1 MLDTSSRTALL
12 ASMANPLELQR
23 LFEHIPGTFFFVK
36 DAKSRL
42 IAASRAI
49 LDRLGLASEDEIVG
63 TTDHDYFPR
72 EIADSFARD
81 DQQILNSG
89 QPIIDRLEI
98 WYNEQRIL
106 DWFVTTKLPLHDKEG
121 AVIGIMGITHSYEG
135 RRTLHAP
142 FASVSKAVE
151 YIRQN
156 FRQKIAG
163 PDLAKASGMSERNLN
178 RKFQEAFGMA
188 PHEFVMRTRIQAA
201 SEALA
206 RSDLSLMEIAF
217 DHGFCDQSAF
227 TVQFRKRTG
236 LTPKAFRGRYRV
248 G

>member
-1 MLDTSSRTALL
+1 MPDTTPRTAFLS
-12 ASMANPLELQR
+12 SMGDPLELR
-23 LFEHIPGTFFFVK
+23 HLFEHIPGVFFFVK
-36 DAKSRL
+36 DARSRL
-42 IAASRAI
+42 ITASRSI
-49 LDRLGLASEDEIVG
+49 LDRLGLRNEDEIAG
-63 TTDHDYFPR
+63 ATDHDFFPR

-81 DQQILNSG
+81 DRQVLNSG
-89 QPIIDRLEI
+89 QPLIDRLEI

-106 DWFVTTKLPLHDKEG
+106 DWFVTTKLPIHGKNGE
-121 AVIGIMGITHSYEG
+121 VIGIMGITHSYEG
-135 RRTLHAP
+135 RRALHGP

-151 YIRQN
+151 FVRQN
-156 FRQKIAG
+156 FRRKIAG
-163 PDLAKASGMSERNLN
+163 PDLAKASGMSERHMN

-206 RSDLSLMEIAF
+206 RSGQSLMEIAF

-236 LTPKAFRGRYRV
+236 MTPKAFRARYRA

>member
-1 MLDTSSRTALL
+1 MDRLTIKSGFL
-12 ASMANPLELQR
+12 ASICDPLELRR
-23 LFEHIPGTFFFVK
+23 LFEHVPGVFFFVK
-36 DAKSRL
+36 DTQSRL
-42 IAASRAI
+42 IAASQAI
-49 LDRLGLASEDEIVG
+49 LDRLGLQHEDEIVG
-63 TTDHDYFPR
+63 TTDHEFFPR
-72 EIADSFARD
+72 EIADNFARD
-81 DQQILNSG
+81 DRQIFETG
-89 QPIIDRLEI
+89 QPLIDRLEI

-106 DWFVTTKLPLHDKEG
+106 DWFITTKLPMHGKDGE
-121 AVIGIMGITHSYEG
+121 VIGLIGITHSYEG
-135 RRTLHAP
+135 RRTMHGP

-156 FRQKIAG
+156 YREKIGG
-163 PDLAKASGMSERNLN
+163 PELAKAAGMSERHLT

-206 RSDLSLMEIAF
+206 RSDASIIEIAI

-236 LTPKAFRGRYRV
+236 MTPKAFRARYRN
-248 G
+248 

>member
-1 MLDTSSRTALL
+1 MHRPTIKSAFL
-12 ASMANPLELQR
+12 AAICDPLELRR
-23 LFEHIPGTFFFVK
+23 LFEHIPGVFFFVK
-36 DAKSRL
+36 DRESRL
-42 IAASRAI
+42 IAASQAI
-49 LDRLGLASEDEIVG
+49 LDRLGLQREDEIVG
-63 TTDHDYFPR
+63 TTDYEFFPR
-72 EIADSFARD
+72 EIADNFARD
-81 DQQILNSG
+81 DRRIFETGEPQ
-89 QPIIDRLEI
+89 IDRLEI

-106 DWFVTTKLPLHDKEG
+106 DWFVTTKLPMHG
-121 AVIGIMGITHSYEG
+121 ANGEVIGLMGITHSYEG
-135 RRTLHAP
+135 RRAMHGP

-156 FRQKIAG
+156 FTEKIAG
-163 PDLAKASGMSERNLN
+163 PELAKAAGMSERHLT

-206 RSDLSLMEIAF
+206 RSDASIIEIAM

-236 LTPKAFRGRYRV
+236 MTPKAFRARYRN
-248 G
+248 